1 MDNNKEKENIE
12 DKKST
17 ENTKSKKLNKKSTM
31 CIVLVS
37 IIVIF
42 LLIISVIFS
51 LININNENILN
62 NVSIM
67 GIDVSNMSI
76 DKAKEAVSEVVNAKI
91 SEEMTLKKD
100 DYETSLNANQISAQ
114 FDVETA
120 VSEAF
125 NIGRDGN
132 IITNNYGILSTWLFG
147 KDIECNFY
155 YNEEAVDKKIDDVQ
169 AKLPG
174 AVVQSS
180 YYIEDEDLII
190 VKGKTGLSIKKD
202 N

>member
-1 MDNNKEKENIE
+1 MDDNKEKENIE
-12 DKKST
+12 VKKST

-51 LININNENILN
+51 LININNEKILN

-91 SEEMTLKKD
+91 S
-100 DYETSLNANQISAQ
+100 
-114 FDVETA
+114 
-120 VSEAF
+120 
-125 NIGRDGN
+125 
-132 IITNNYGILSTWLFG
+132 
-147 KDIECNFY
+147 
-155 YNEEAVDKKIDDVQ
+155 
-169 AKLPG
+169 
-174 AVVQSS
+174 
-180 YYIEDEDLII
+180 
-190 VKGKTGLSIKKD
+190 
-202 N
+202 